1 MDGLVGISLYL
12 FQYAKYKDSLKV
24 KKYAKDFLIEIFS
37 ILNANPDI
45 IGSRRRVSSFANV
58 SELYFCFGAFAFLI

>member
-24 KKYAKDFLIEIFS
+24 KKYTKYFLIEIFS

-45 IGSRRRVSSFANV
+45 IGS
-58 SELYFCFGAFAFLI
+58 